1 MTSAPSIG
9 ARPLRI
15 AYITKEP
22 LPSSDAATLQIVH
35 TASALVRAG
44 ARLDLFFP
52 IARAERRQ
60 PVEALRT
67 VLRAHYHAECG
78 FGLRPLPTRLGSLPD
93 AGSALHAVAAGVAAA
108 RGGYDVMHTRDV
120 QNVLLGLA
128 TGCRVLYESY
138 RTPEGRTRLVQAAL
152 RRCFAAPRFLGQ
164 ITHSRYAR
172 ERYLAA
178 GYPPEKI
185 RTIYNGFDPGLFA
198 TGRTPEEA
206 RRMLGLPERLTVAY
220 AGRIAPLKRI
230 DLLLDAA
237 EATPEL
243 AWMFAGAIESPESQP
258 FVARGR
264 QLPNVRFLG
273 YLAGEALTP
282 ALQAADLL
290 VIPPSAE
297 PLQRY
302 GTTVLPLKIF
312 PYLAAGRPLVVGD
325 VADTAELLADDET
338 CVRVPPDQLDGF
350 VAAVR
355 SLASDPGRRARLGS
369 AARILAEGLT
379 WDARAGQILSWLDER
394 LGAIGA
400 R

>member
-1 MTSAPSIG
+1 MTSAPAIG

-52 IARAERRQ
+52 SSPAQRHT
-60 PVEALRT
+60 PVET
-67 VLRAHYHAECG
+67 LRARLREHYGAECG
-78 FGLRPLPTRLGSLPD
+78 FGVRPLPTRFGLLPH
-93 AGSALHAVAAGVAAA
+93 AGSALHAVLAGAAVA
-108 RGGYDVMHTRDV
+108 RGGYDVLHTRDV

-138 RTPEGRTRLVQAAL
+138 RTPEGRTPAVQAAL
-152 RRCFAAPRFLGQ
+152 RRCFASPRFVGQ
-164 ITHSRYAR
+164 ITHSRFAR
-172 ERYLAA
+172 EAYLAA

-185 RTIYNGFDPGLFA
+185 RTIYNGFDPGVFA
-198 TGRTPEEA
+198 TDRTPEQA
-206 RRMLGLPERLTVAY
+206 RRLLGLPERPTVAY

-243 AWMFAGAIESPESQP
+243 SWMFAGAIESAESQP
-258 FVARGR
+258 FLARGR
-264 QLPNVRFLG
+264 ALPNVRFLG
-273 YLAGEALTP
+273 YLGGAALTP

-297 PLQRY
+297 PLVRY

-325 VADTAELLADDET
+325 VADTAELLSDDQT
-338 CVRVPPDQLDGF
+338 CVRVPPDRLDSF
-350 VAAVR
+350 IAAVR
-355 SLASDPGRRARLGS
+355 SLAADPARRARLGS
-369 AARILAEGLT
+369 AARALAEGLT
-379 WDARAGQILSWLDER
+379 WDARARQILAWLDER
-394 LGAIGA
+394 LRAA
-400 R
+400 